1 MSHLNNYL
9 QKAKI
14 DSSEEGLLK
23 VQLKTLLGNIESERE
38 HTKERLE
45 HELEPIGEEFAY
57 LEGLIDLYRWKSRE
71 PDDPYR
77 DGFVPAVEQFWHAYE
92 DTQRRGWD
100 RVASL
105 WLDQLVT
112 LHYEIGGHD
121 EELAD
126 VFEEAVE
133 FLETI
138 HADDPGASGYL
149 HGLVETLAE
158 YVDRMDEELVD
169 RCLNLWSD
177 KAEYYREQEDYRLVR
192 EYLELAITF
201 KQSMNR
207 SISEE
212 QEQLITSFEHEAEQK
227 GERSHSVKAEMYR
240 SGLERCIDFLDDE
253 TEAEW
258 KRRIREANREA
269 IESEFTR
276 VPTRNQMWD
285 DLEEEIEHNV
295 EVILEAVRNKQQET
309 NTIYA
314 LYTLLK
320 SNFYVPPVDV
330 PGSEEPSIISRI
342 SQTSIS
348 REGDPIEIRRPQ
360 TGEGETSNEYPPGYR
375 VHFVYYDEILSRVF
389 SRLIA
394 AGDVSAVDL
403 LQLFDLSNGCDVHDF
418 AFLTDALFRLF
429 EENYSSALHITIGR
443 FDGMLRR
450 SFEQSGF
457 AVTVLDEDAIR
468 GRELGGLFEE
478 IEEHI
483 SADYGKY
490 LKYRF
495 TEKSGFDLRNKTSHG
510 RLTYLECDFPNT
522 ILSVFH
528 LHRCIIHIERS
539 RYGAIF
545 PEPVKLRNMD

>member
-1 MSHLNNYL
+1 LN
-9 QKAKI
+9 
-14 DSSEEGLLK
+14 
-23 VQLKTLLGNIESERE
+23 TLLQNIESGGE
-38 HTKERLE
+38 HTEERLE
-45 HELEPIGEEFAY
+45 QELEPISGEFAY
-57 LEGLIDLYRWKSRE
+57 LEGLMDLYRWKSRE

-77 DGFVPAVEQFWHAYE
+77 DSFVPAVKQFWDAYE
-92 DTQRRGWD
+92 DAQRRGWD

-121 EELAD
+121 EELAN

-133 FLETI
+133 FLEAI
-138 HADDPGASGYL
+138 HAENPGASGYL
-149 HGLVETLAE
+149 RGLIETLSE
-158 YVDRMDEELVD
+158 YVNRMDEDLID
-169 RCLNLWSD
+169 RCLDLWSE
-177 KAEYYREQEDYRLVR
+177 KAAYYGEQENHRLVR
-192 EYLELAITF
+192 EYLELAIIF
-201 KQSMNR
+201 KQAVNR

-212 QEQLITSFEHEAEQK
+212 QERLITAFEQEAEHEAA
-227 GERSHSVKAEMYR
+227 RSHSVKAEMYR

-269 IESEFTR
+269 IKSEFTR
-276 VPTRNQMWD
+276 VPTQDQMWD

-295 EVILEAVRNKQQET
+295 EVILEAVRSKQRDT

-320 SNFYVPPVDV
+320 SEFYVPPVDV
-330 PGSEEPSIISRI
+330 PGSEESTIISMV

-348 REGDPIEIRRPQ
+348 REGDPIEVRPPQ
-360 TGEGETSNEYPPGYR
+360 TEEDEPVDSYPPSYR

-389 SRLIA
+389 SRLIV
-394 AGDVSAVDL
+394 AGDVTAVNF
-403 LQLFDLSNGCDVHDF
+403 LQLFDLSKGCDVHDF

-429 EENYSSALHITIGR
+429 EDDYSSAIHITMGR
-443 FDGMLRR
+443 FDGILRR

-495 TEKSGFDLRNKTSHG
+495 TEKSGFNLRNKTSHG

-522 ILSVFH
+522 ILSIFH
-528 LHRCIIHIERS
+528 LLRCIIHIERS
-539 RYGAIF
+539 RYGSIF
-545 PEPVKLRNMD
+545 PEPVKLRNID